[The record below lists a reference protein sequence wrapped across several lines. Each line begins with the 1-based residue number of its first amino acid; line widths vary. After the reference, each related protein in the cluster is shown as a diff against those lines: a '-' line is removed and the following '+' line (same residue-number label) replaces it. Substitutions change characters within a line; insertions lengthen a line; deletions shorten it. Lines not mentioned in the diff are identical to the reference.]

1 MRRGYRLYLED
12 ILESAR
18 SIQSYVG
25 TLSYEELITDK
36 MRLDAIIR
44 NFEIIGEAARKIPQ
58 EVREQYPTV
67 EWRKVSDFRNVLLHE
82 YFEID
87 TEILWDIIKNK
98 VPELERQITSIINQ
112 ET

>member
-36 MRLDAIIR
+36 MRLDAH
-44 NFEIIGEAARKIPQ
+44 Q
-58 EVREQYPTV
+58 E
-67 EWRKVSDFRNVLLHE
+67 F
-82 YFEID
+82 
-87 TEILWDIIKNK
+87 
-98 VPELERQITSIINQ
+98 
-112 ET
+112 

>member
-1 MRRGYRLYLED
+1 MH
-12 ILESAR
+12 
-18 SIQSYVG
+18 
-25 TLSYEELITDK
+25 
-36 MRLDAIIR
+36 IR